1 MLTGGDVL
9 HRRPA
14 PGTPFT
20 LVNNYGVTEATVVS
34 TSGAVAVDDGS
45 GDLPDV
51 GRPIPGASLH
61 VLDPDGRE
69 VPAGEAGELYIGGP
83 SVAIGYLNRPELTAA
98 RFLPDPF
105 AAEAGGRLYRSGD
118 SARIMPGGE
127 IRFLGRLDDQVQ
139 IRGYRIEPEEIAT
152 ALATHP
158 AVGRCAVVAREDNAG
173 HVQLVAYVVPSGAA
187 PYDDTLPGRSELRQH
202 LSQFLPAPMVPA
214 AFVELEE
221 LPFTANGKLDRS
233 ALPAP
238 RRRTS
243 DRSNVGIT
251 PTEVSLAEILAEL
264 LDIDGFCRADNFFEL
279 GGHSLMGAQLVARVR
294 ERFGVDLALLDIFDN
309 PTLAEMAAV
318 VDDAVVELV
327 ASLSDEEVEELMSA
341 PGSRE

>member
-9 HRRPA
+9 HRRPP

-45 GDLPDV
+45 GGLPGI
-51 GRPIPGASLH
+51 GRPIPGAWLH

-69 VPAGEAGELYIGGP
+69 VPVGEAGELHIGGP
-83 SVAIGYLNRPELTAA
+83 SVAIGYLNRPDLTAD
-98 RFLPDPF
+98 RFRPDPF
-105 AAEAGGRLYRSGD
+105 ASDPGARLYRSGD
-118 SARIMPGGE
+118 AARIASNGE
-127 IRFLGRLDDQVQ
+127 FQFLGRLDDQVK
-139 IRGYRIEPEEIAT
+139 IRGYRIEPAEIAA

-158 AVGRCAVVAREDNAG
+158 AVGPCAVVAREDEAG
-173 HVQLVAYVVPSGAA
+173 HLQLVAYAVPSGG
-187 PYDDTLPGRSELRQH
+187 PLPGRLELRHH
-202 LSQFLPAPMVPA
+202 LSNLLPAHMVPA
-214 AFVELEE
+214 VFVELDS
-221 LPFTANGKLDRS
+221 LPVTANGKLDKS

-238 RRRTS
+238 THRISEGGT
-243 DRSNVGIT
+243 VAIT

-264 LDIDGFCRADNFFEL
+264 LEIDGFGRDDNFFEL

-309 PTLAEMAAV
+309 PTLAEMAEV

-327 ASLSDEEVEELMSA
+327 ASLSDDEVEQLMSA
-341 PGSRE
+341 PDPRE